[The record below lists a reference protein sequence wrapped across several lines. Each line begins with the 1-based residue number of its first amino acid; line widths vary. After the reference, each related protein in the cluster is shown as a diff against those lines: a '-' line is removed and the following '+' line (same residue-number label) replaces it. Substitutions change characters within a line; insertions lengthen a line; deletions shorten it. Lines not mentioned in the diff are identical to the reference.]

1 MNSQNEINSKALTEA
16 IEGLGEEILIIL
28 NRITEVLNENE
39 RTIQSLR
46 STIREQDYII
56 EQQTAQILEYRK
68 RDQN

>member
-68 RDQN
+68 RDQD

>member
-68 RDQN
+68 QDQN